1 MQYCQSEH
9 FPKKLTFGIFFKS
22 PYCEFFSANRMKKS
36 RFSIFFPLMLGTV
49 WCWYGA
55 GMVLVL
61 VVTDFP
67 WTFYSVSIGHSV
79 DSCRLRRIYADFRPF
94 FQHPQFVLGC
104 VRGHLSDS
112 KRAPQLLGFLRAV
125 GALNYCLLPT
135 AFAMRVAKVS
145 TVSSGQ
151 TLTPRLSAMA
161 VNSCHDLFLRCSTVE
176 SSSAAAC
183 VSMTLDSLGYS

>member
-1 MQYCQSEH
+1 MRVFFC
-9 FPKKLTFGIFFKS
+9 KLDEKISLSKSFFL
-22 PYCEFFSANRMKKS
+22 
-36 RFSIFFPLMLGTV
+36 LMLGTV

-79 DSCRLRRIYADFRPF
+79 DSCRLRRICADFRPF

>member
-9 FPKKLTFGIFFKS
+9 FPKKLTFGNFSSHLIASFFCKQDEKIS
-22 PYCEFFSANRMKKS
+22 LFN
-36 RFSIFFPLMLGTV
+36 FFPLNV
-49 WCWYGA
+49 RYG
-55 GMVLVL
+55 MVLVLVL

>member
-1 MQYCQSEH
+1 MQYCQSEY
-9 FPKKLTFGIFFKS
+9 FLEKLTFGRFCAALLRVFFCKQDEKISLSKS
-22 PYCEFFSANRMKKS
+22 FFL
-36 RFSIFFPLMLGTV
+36 LMLGTV
-49 WCWYGA
+49 WY

-79 DSCRLRRIYADFRPF
+79 DSCRLRRICADFRPF